1 MKNLTVK
8 ISTTLLVF
16 MVCITAVAAI
26 GCAGSTH
33 TTVHTEKWS
42 SAPAMQIDQ
51 TKTYTAIFDTSMGTF
66 KVELFASIAPITV
79 NNFVFLAEQKFYD
92 GTIFHRIIKTFMI
105 QGGDPLGTGRG
116 GPGYTI
122 PDEIPANHVNY
133 TYDPGIVAM
142 ANTGLANTG
151 GSQFFICTGSD
162 AASLA
167 PAYTQFGKVIE
178 GMDIVQKIASVP
190 VVAANGELSKPV
202 SPPVIKTITIE
213 VS

>member
-1 MKNLTVK
+1 MTFKIFTALLALTVC
-8 ISTTLLVF
+8 L
-16 MVCITAVAAI
+16 TALAATA
-26 GCAGSTH
+26 CGSSNPATQ
-33 TTVHTEKWS
+33 TWS
-42 SAPAMQIDQ
+42 AAPAMQID
-51 TKTYTAIFDTSMGTF
+51 TSKTYIAVFDTSLGSF
-66 KVELFASIAPITV
+66 KVELFASTAPITV

-92 GTIFHRIIKTFMI
+92 GTIFHRIMQAFMI
-105 QGGDPLGTGRG
+105 QGGDPTGTGTG

-122 PDEIPANHVNY
+122 PDEIPANHANY
-133 TYDPGIVAM
+133 AYDPGIVAM